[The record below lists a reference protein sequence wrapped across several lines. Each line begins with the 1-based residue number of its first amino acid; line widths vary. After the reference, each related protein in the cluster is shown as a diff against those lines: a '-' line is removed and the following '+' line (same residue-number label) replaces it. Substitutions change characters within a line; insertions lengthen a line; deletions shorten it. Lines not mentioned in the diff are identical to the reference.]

1 MVNFF
6 TSRVFLQLPSLAH
19 KEFIIAFL
27 PHYAALSGPRCQ
39 CWLIKLHPKYD
50 FFRIGAEHL
59 KQSYVRALSLSIPPP
74 HWIGRHFEMA

>member
-1 MVNFF
+1 MGVEGGVAPALAVQQCLKRAKNLMVNFF

-50 FFRIGAEHL
+50 FF
-59 KQSYVRALSLSIPPP
+59 ALELNI
-74 HWIGRHFEMA
+74 